1 MFIQTE
7 DTPNP
12 STIKFLPGKE
22 VMNSGTADFTSF
34 ESTEKSPLARRLIE
48 IDGVDGVF
56 LGSDFISITKANNFE
71 WFSLKPSVL
80 GKIMEE
86 EYNKLKEMSLSES
99 VTMQSAILAANAKN
113 SGGSTYREVS
123 STYDKDVKAFT
134 NNLYFGGDKTKI
146 RADNEDGY
154 LSIRD
159 GGDKLLQQKL
169 NHIFIKMI
177 LL

>member
-22 VMNSGTADFTSF
+22 VMSSGTADFTSF

-48 IDGVDGVF
+48 IDGVAGVF

-80 GKIMEE
+80 GKIMEHYASGE
-86 EYNKLKEMSLSES
+86 EALIINKEESSDSGENDSEI
-99 VTMQSAILAANAKN
+99 VQQI
-113 SGGSTYREVS
+113 
-123 STYDKDVKAFT
+123 
-134 NNLYFGGDKTKI
+134 
-146 RADNEDGY
+146 
-154 LSIRD
+154 
-159 GGDKLLQQKL
+159 KLMESFKCLV
-169 NHIFIKMI
+169 I
-177 LL
+177 